1 MGVRS
6 ALMIA
11 ALLALAGC
19 GGGEKSEENAA
30 TGPALKTVQ
39 ISEVDFK
46 LEPANVTVEKAG
58 VYSFKVVNNGQT
70 AHALEIEGEG
80 VEAKS
85 DTIQPGASTELKV
98 DLKQA
103 GSYEMYCPVDGHKDR
118 GMKGE
123 VSVGPGGG
131 TMTDQTETKTTS
143 SGY

>member
-6 ALMIA
+6 ALMIGA
-11 ALLALAGC
+11 VLALAGC
-19 GGGEKSEENAA
+19 GGGNEGGESAA

-46 LEPANVTVEKAG
+46 LEPANVTVPKAG

-85 DTIQPGASTELKV
+85 DTIQPGESTELKV
-98 DLKQA
+98 DLKKS
-103 GSYEMYCPVDGHKDR
+103 GSYEMYCPVDGHKDM

-123 VSVGPGGG
+123 VAVGPGGG
-131 TMTDQTETKTTS
+131 MMTDQTETKTTS
-143 SGY
+143 GY

>member
-11 ALLALAGC
+11 AVLALAGC
-19 GGGEKSEENAA
+19 GGGESEEGAA

-39 ISEVDFK
+39 ISEVDYK
-46 LEPANVTVEKAG
+46 LEPANVTVEKSG
-58 VYSFKVVNNGQT
+58 VYAFKVVNNGKT
-70 AHALEIEGEG
+70 AHALEIEGNG

-85 DTIQPGASTELKV
+85 DTLQPGDSTELKV
-98 DLKQA
+98 DLKKA
-103 GSYEMYCPVDGHKDR
+103 GSYEMYCPIDGHKGL

-131 TMTDQTETKTTS
+131 MMTDQTETKTTS

>member
-6 ALMIA
+6 AVAIA
-11 ALLALAGC
+11 AVLALAGC
-19 GGGEKSEENAA
+19 GGGESEESAA

-46 LEPANVTVEKAG
+46 LQPAKVTVEKAG
-58 VYSFKVVNNGQT
+58 VYAFKVVNNGKT

-85 DTIQPGASTELKV
+85 DTLQPGDSTELKV
-98 DLKQA
+98 DLKKA
-103 GSYEMYCPVDGHKDR
+103 GSYEMYCPIDGHKGL
-118 GMKGE
+118 GMEGE
-123 VSVGPGGG
+123 VAVGPGGG
-131 TMTDQTETKTTS
+131 MMTDQTETKTTS